1 LLGRINKGEVTSG
14 DAFGT
19 REYLKNNYL
28 YRLGAAVTGIYGLS
42 KEEAIYLPYFVDG
55 DGQKLDGVNRYTLRF
70 KKGQLPPANSFW
82 SLTLYDQPASLLV
95 ANPINRYLLN
105 STMLSQFKMD
115 DDGGLTL
122 YVQNESPGKD
132 KEANWLPSPKGP
144 FWVVLR
150 LYVPKP
156 EALEGKW
163 IAPPIKRLQ

>member
-1 LLGRINKGEVTSG
+1 
-14 DAFGT
+14 
-19 REYLKNNYL
+19 
-28 YRLGAAVTGIYGLS
+28 
-42 KEEAIYLPYFVDG
+42 VDG

-70 KKGQLPPANSFW
+70 KNGQLPPANSFW

-95 ANPINRYLLN
+95 ANPIDRYLLN

-122 YVQNESPGKD
+122 CVQNKSPGKD

-150 LYVPKP
+150 LYWPKA